1 MVEQTD
7 SNYQSQQQFIS
18 DSPWSSEELM
28 TKIGIDEVVL
38 FSRTLFLSDFQ
49 TDIIQNGGWL
59 DPSPRSESVCIGGA
73 RKVIK
78 NFMLLL
84 FGDIVFR
91 TPWALNSQ
99 WTNGAAW
106 CCNTSQ

>member
-1 MVEQTD
+1 MPKAIHYLQGLFQSERDKRNIERMVEQTD

-78 NFMLLL
+78 NF
-84 FGDIVFR
+84 
-91 TPWALNSQ
+91 
-99 WTNGAAW
+99 
-106 CCNTSQ
+106 